1 MTIPPY
7 PLAWP
12 EGLPRTAPAK
22 RVASKFNTTLPAAVE
37 NVRKSLEAFGRDSG
51 RAVSEIVATSNVG
64 GIGLSKTPDDP
75 GVAVWF
81 MWDGALRCVAVDRY
95 PKTQDNLQAIH
106 HVLEARRT
114 EVRHGGLVIAR
125 TAFAGFKSL
134 PAPETPK
141 HWSEVLGVTVHARTE
156 DIRVAYRSAAIK
168 AHPDSGGSVAA
179 MQRINRA
186 FEEAKKE
193 RGFA

>member
-1 MTIPPY
+1 MTILPY

-12 EGLPRTAPAK
+12 EGMPRTAPGK
-22 RVASKFNTTLPAAVE
+22 RVASKFKTTLPAAGE

-95 PKTQDNLQAIH
+95 PKTADNLQAIH

-134 PAPETPK
+134 PAPEAPK
-141 HWSEVLGVTVHARTE
+141 HWSEVLGVSPAAGA
-156 DIRVAYRSAAIK
+156 DSIRLAYREAAKK
-168 AHPDSGGSVAA
+168 AHPDAGGNAGA
-179 MQRINRA
+179 MQRVNRA

-193 RGFA
+193 RGFQ

>member
-1 MTIPPY
+1 MSIPPY
-7 PLAWP
+7 PLQWP
-12 EGLPRTAPAK
+12 QGMPRTASAG
-22 RVASKFNTTLPAAVE
+22 RIASKFKTTLPAAVD

-51 RAVSEIVATSNVG
+51 RSVTEIVATSNVG
-64 GIGLSKTPDDP
+64 GIDLSKTPADP

-95 PKTQDNLQAIH
+95 PKPQDNLQAIH

-125 TAFAGFKSL
+125 TAFAGFKAL

-141 HWSEVLGVTVHARTE
+141 HWSDVLKVSASAGA
-156 DIRVAYRSAAIK
+156 DAIRLAYREAAKK
-168 AHPDSGGSVAA
+168 AHPDSGGSAAA
-179 MQRINRA
+179 MQRVNTA
-186 FEEAKKE
+186 FDEAKKE
-193 RGFA
+193 RGFQ